1 MNRII
6 SWGVALIFILFAIL
20 NLNDPDGWIWAFI
33 YLAVAIIPFVRKVKH
48 RFLNQLASTL
58 LVLGLLIVSGLLN
71 NWMPQQAD
79 DRMVNLW
86 ENQREGLGI
95 ILGSVW
101 LWIVQKLK

>member
-20 NLNDPDGWIWAFI
+20 NLNDPDGWIWAFV
-33 YLAVAIIPFVRKVKH
+33 YLAVAIIPFVRNVRQK
-48 RFLNQLASTL
+48 FLNQLASIL
-58 LVLGLLIVSGLLN
+58 LVIGLLLVSGLLN
-71 NWMPQQAD
+71 NWMPKQAD

-86 ENQREGLGI
+86 EHQREGLGI

-101 LWIVQKLK
+101 LLIVQKLK